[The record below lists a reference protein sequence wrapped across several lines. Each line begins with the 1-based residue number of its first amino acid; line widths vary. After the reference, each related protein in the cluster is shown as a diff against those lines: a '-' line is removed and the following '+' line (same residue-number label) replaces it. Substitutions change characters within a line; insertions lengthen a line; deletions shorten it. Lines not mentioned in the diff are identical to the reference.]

1 MSLLGNNVFAN
12 PTTPLWSGGGGS
24 NLPENPTFNIVTFE
38 GSGSPPYAST
48 GIGTVLGQ
56 DVGSTI
62 AILGADQTQL
72 GPLQATALYAGV
84 EANYPRVIYQS
95 DGIDYQAAD
104 SQSYFLASV
113 NATSNGWSLPTVSSL
128 GYTKFSPSTVSI
140 PLATVD
146 PSANTWTLSNV
157 ASLTVNPSSTAPV
170 AVELGAVGSN
180 VGLYGLDED
189 GNPGAEFIS
198 FTASQMDLSNVTT
211 INGSAYPPSAPATY
225 PSNRFTT
232 QNNSGASVTSSG
244 INVVGI
250 YWEAPADG
258 RVYANCVCSFTN
270 TSLGTPEGLLTVA
283 ANLVVGDGTSIPVCP
298 AGLNTS
304 ASAQWE
310 FGVQAGVAYDFV
322 GTAVT
327 TNTGDFAAN
336 IATLFISFIP
346 S

>member
-1 MSLLGNNVFAN
+1 MSLLGNNVYAN
-12 PTTPLWSGGGGS
+12 PNTPLWGGGGGS
-24 NLPENPTFNIVTFE
+24 NDPNPTFESVTAQDLTLWNPGNIYFYNDV
-38 GSGSPPYAST
+38 SGTAYSVM
-48 GIGTVLGQ
+48 GIGGT
-56 DVGSTI
+56 
-62 AILGADQTQL
+62 
-72 GPLQATALYAGV
+72 
-84 EANYPRVIYQS
+84 N
-95 DGIDYQAAD
+95 
-104 SQSYFLASV
+104 
-113 NATSNGWSLPTVSSL
+113 
-128 GYTKFSPSTVSI
+128 FS
-140 PLATVD
+140 
-146 PSANTWTLSNV
+146 
-157 ASLTVNPSSTAPV
+157 
-170 AVELGAVGSN
+170 GSN
-180 VGLYGLDED
+180 VVVQKQDGKGATVGMGAVQVCGASNDIASADLVVLDASGLSRLTTG
-189 GNPGAEFIS
+189 GNASFIS
-198 FTASQMDLSNVTT
+198 LAPASDEMDLMNVAT
-211 INGSAYPPSAPATY
+211 INGAPYPPSAPATY

-250 YWEAPADG
+250 YWEAPANG